1 MRLYIT
7 FGLILRIIL
16 MYSTPTQVSF
26 SIVDVL
32 RSLGIGLLS
41 DFGVGTLLT
50 IPIFVLYLGLNEWKY
65 NKVVGYI
72 IEGVLALGFFIR
84 CGKIIFFL
92 RIWRWSTTYS
102 TTVFGLETCKFLY
115 TTICSEMQNGMASH
129 NNV

>member
-1 MRLYIT
+1 MFCTNEKNIIQRNAAFLVASRFMRLYIT
-7 FGLILRIIL
+7 FGLILRVIL

-72 IEGVLALGFFIR
+72 IEGILALGFFIR
-84 CGKIIFFL
+84 CGKNLFF
-92 RIWRWSTTYS
+92 T
-102 TTVFGLETCKFLY
+102 
-115 TTICSEMQNGMASH
+115 NMAVEH
-129 NNV
+129 HL